1 MHRYITNAF
10 RMPDRRWLLT
20 LCALLLFGRA
30 WAAEQT
36 PLTWPADS
44 AGHIA
49 VNGHFALLVDGAR
62 ALSSEAVLAGRHDAE
77 FVPASRSNTN
87 FGFTDAAVGVRFA
100 IHYASADGA
109 PPVLIL
115 TKPLVDDIDLYTVNG
130 AGQISHVRTGDA
142 HVFATR
148 PVTYRGFAFL
158 LDTKAGE
165 TITYYMRVR
174 SATGAISL
182 PLELLDSASFYTKTA
197 SENYLRGTYLGF
209 MAGLALGALVLFALV
224 RNVAYAY
231 YCLYLVTF
239 VLLVCAADGYAMQFL
254 WPNAPLAEQILP
266 AALLALSNVTGILF
280 ARSFLNLPL
289 VTPSCEPWY
298 ALAAAVSAV
307 GMAVHVFHHGAL
319 GVQIMMSTSAVLG
332 PLALWGCLKAWRAG
346 DRIAGYLLVGWIAF
360 LLGMSFTLL
369 DMVGVIES
377 TAWTANGI
385 YLGSLGAFVALAVG
399 LSEQLWSLQR
409 ARETQ
414 IAAANADLAVL
425 NTNLE
430 GMVKSRTRELEERN
444 RELSELA
451 VRDSLTGLYNHSTA
465 IELLEQLLHQ
475 SQRYEFPIVTVMID
489 IDNFKQLNDT
499 YGHQL
504 GDHVLEQ
511 VSRTLSESVRGS
523 DVVGRYGGEEF
534 LVVMPHA
541 DALAAREYAERLLG
555 LIRDICIGDK
565 HISASIGVSVFHP
578 RGHRA
583 SAQDVIRRADEALY
597 RSKREGRDR
606 LTIDSLSLV
615 VATDGERRFEKPP
628 PRN

>member
-1 MHRYITNAF
+1 MN
-10 RMPDRRWLLT
+10 
-20 LCALLLFGRA
+20 GRF
-30 WAAEQT
+30 
-36 PLTWPADS
+36 D
-44 AGHIA
+44 
-49 VNGHFALLVDGAR
+49 VLVDDAR
-62 ALSSEAVLAGRHDAE
+62 ALTIDAVLAGRHDAE
-77 FVPASRSNTN
+77 FVPAARSNTN
-87 FGFTDAAVGVRFA
+87 FGFTDAAVWARFA
-100 IHYASADGA
+100 IHYAAADGA
-109 PPVLIL
+109 PPVLTL
-115 TKPLVDDIDLYTVNG
+115 TKPLIDEVDLYTVNG
-130 AGQISHVRTGDA
+130 AGHITHVRTGDA

-158 LDTKAGE
+158 LDVEAGQ

-182 PLELLDSASFYTKTA
+182 PLELMDSASFRTKTA
-197 SENYLRGTYLGF
+197 AENYLRGSYVGF

-224 RNVAYAY
+224 RNVAYVY
-231 YCLYLVTF
+231 YCQYLVTF

-266 AALLALSNVTGILF
+266 AALFALSNVTGIQF
-280 ARSFLNLPL
+280 ARSFLNLPA
-289 VTPSCEPWY
+289 VTPACEPWY
-298 ALAAAVSAV
+298 ALAAAASAV
-307 GMAVHVFHHGAL
+307 AMAVHVFHHGAL
-319 GVQIMMSTSAVLG
+319 GVQILMCTAVVLG
-332 PLALWGCLKAWRAG
+332 PLALWGCCKAWRAG
-346 DRIAGYLLVGWIAF
+346 DRIAGYLLVGWLVF

-385 YLGSLGAFVALAVG
+385 YLGSLGGFVALAVG
-399 LSEQLWSLQR
+399 LSERLWNLQR
-409 ARETQ
+409 AREAQ
-414 IAAANADLAVL
+414 IAAAYADLAAL

-430 GMVKSRTRELEERN
+430 GMVSSRTRELEARN

-465 IELLEQLLHQ
+465 LELLEQLLQQ
-475 SQRYEFPIVTVMID
+475 SQRYEFPVVTVMVD

-511 VSRTLSESVRGS
+511 VARTLSESVRGS

-534 LVVMPHA
+534 LIVMPYA
-541 DALAAREYAERLLG
+541 DALAAREYGERLLG

-615 VATDGERRFEKPP
+615 VANEGDRRFEKPP
-628 PRN
+628 PHH